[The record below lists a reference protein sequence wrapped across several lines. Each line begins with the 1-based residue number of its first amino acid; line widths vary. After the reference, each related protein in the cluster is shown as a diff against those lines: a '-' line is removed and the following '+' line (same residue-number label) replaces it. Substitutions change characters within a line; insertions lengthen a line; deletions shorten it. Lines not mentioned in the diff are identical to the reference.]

1 VPLRR
6 SRMGARLS
14 SPTQLEMPNKLPKP
28 RKQVSAAKIAAD
40 KRAMQAEKLRKAE
53 QRAYDRAY
61 KATAI
66 QAAKAAGKA
75 AALKDAAKKGK
86 RK

>member
-1 VPLRR
+1 MVMAKRQNN
-6 SRMGARLS
+6 A
-14 SPTQLEMPNKLPKP
+14 PTSKS
-28 RKQVSAAKIAAD
+28 SAAKIAAN
-40 KRAMQAEKLRKAE
+40 KRAVYAEKVKQAE

-75 AALKDAAKKGK
+75 AELKDAAKKGK

>member
-1 VPLRR
+1 
-6 SRMGARLS
+6 MGARLS

-28 RKQVSAAKIAAD
+28 GKQVSAAKIAAD

-66 QAAKAAGKA
+66 KAAKA

>member
-1 VPLRR
+1 
-6 SRMGARLS
+6 MGARLCLKGR
-14 SPTQLEMPNKLPKP
+14 TMAKLPKSG
-28 RKQVSAAKIAAD
+28 KQTSAAKIAAD
-40 KRAMQAEKLRKAE
+40 KRAMQAEKVKKAE

-61 KATAI
+61 KAAAI

-86 RK
+86 WRK

>member
-1 VPLRR
+1 MVMAKRQNKVPI
-6 SRMGARLS
+6 S
-14 SPTQLEMPNKLPKP
+14 KP
-28 RKQVSAAKIAAD
+28 SAAKIAAN
-40 KRAMQAEKLRKAE
+40 KRAVYAEKVKQAE

-75 AALKDAAKKGK
+75 AAGKAAALKDAAKKGK
-86 RK
+86 RKH